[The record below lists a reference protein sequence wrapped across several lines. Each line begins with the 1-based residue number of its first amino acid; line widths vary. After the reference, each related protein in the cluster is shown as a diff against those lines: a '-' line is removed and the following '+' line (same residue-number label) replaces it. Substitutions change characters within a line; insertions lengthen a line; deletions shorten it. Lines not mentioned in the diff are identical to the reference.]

1 MNETCFAVIG
11 GDLRSAY
18 VADALIEERRAVV
31 TAGLELSGVVD
42 PAHINTLE
50 EALSRADVVILPLPL
65 LDKTGRLQSCCSS
78 ERLDV
83 FGILSRARGETE
95 LFAGMVPPAVREH
108 AERCGKRLS
117 DYYLREE
124 LQIKNAV
131 PTAEGT
137 VELLM
142 NRLPVTVSGSAF
154 AVTGFGRTG
163 SALALLLRAMGA
175 QVTVYARKSAARALA
190 ESLGLRALPLA
201 RLRSD
206 PYAYAALVN
215 TIPARVINRDVLER
229 MPAGALVVDLA
240 SAPGGVDFAY
250 AAAHGIAAEAAGSL
264 PGRVAPKTAGL
275 IIKNTVM
282 TMLAERGTEL

>member
-18 VADALIEERRAVV
+18 LADALITEGREVC
-31 TAGLELSGVVD
+31 TAGLELSGVID
-42 PAHINTLE
+42 PAHICTLE
-50 EALSRADVVILPLPL
+50 ETLARADVVLLPLPL
-65 LDKTGRLQSCCSS
+65 LDKAGRLQSCCTS

-83 FGILSRARGETE
+83 FSVVARAKADAE

-108 AERCGKRLS
+108 AARCGKRLS

-124 LQIKNAV
+124 LQIQNAV

-142 NRLPVTVSGSAF
+142 NRLPVTVAGSAF

-163 SALALLLRAMGA
+163 SALALLLKAMGA
-175 QVTVYARKSAARALA
+175 SVTVYARKSAARALA

-201 RLRSD
+201 RLRCD
-206 PYAYAALVN
+206 PFGYAALVN
-215 TIPARVINRDVLER
+215 TVPARVIGRDVLER
-229 MPAGALVVDLA
+229 VPPGSLIVDLA
-240 SAPGGVDFAY
+240 SAPGGVDFAF
-250 AAAHGIAAEAAGSL
+250 AAARGVNAEAAPSL

-282 TMLAERGTEL
+282 TMLGERGIEL